1 MKHLAMAVV
10 VKQGKVL
17 VQKRYRADKGMI
29 LEFPG
34 GKVQLGETGTDAAI
48 RELKEETGL
57 SGLAHTATYTK
68 VNEMGGRI
76 YFVIFRA
83 KTEVEPS
90 LADASRLQE
99 FSWLSPDSIPHD
111 DFYAADREFIKQY
124 LPQYTLTPA

>member
-17 VQKRYRADKGMI
+17 VQRRYCAEKGMI

-48 RELKEETGL
+48 RELKAETGL

-83 KTEVEPS
+83 KTDVEPNS
-90 LADASRLQE
+90 ADAARKLE
-99 FSWLSPDSIPHD
+99 FNWLSPESIPQD
-111 DFYAADREFIKQY
+111 DFYTADREFINQY
-124 LPQYTLTPA
+124 LQQYTLTPA